1 MNPNNI
7 NENTELNSAGRSEQ
21 PASSP
26 TRESKGIGTLYLC
39 ATPIGNLGD
48 ITERV
53 LRTLEEVDLI
63 AAEDTRNT
71 LRLLNHFGIKKPLT
85 SYHEYNKFT
94 KAEELITKL
103 HNGQNIAVVTDAG
116 TPAISDPGE
125 VIAAMCIEQ
134 GIRVTSLPGACA
146 LITALTMSGMPSR
159 RFCFEGFLPADKKE
173 RRYILEQLKREERT
187 TILYEAPHHLRG
199 TLQELYDSLG
209 ERRIT
214 LCRELTKKF
223 EEALPMTLSS
233 AIVYYSGTEP
243 RGEYVLV
250 LAGADRAA
258 LEEEEREKFE
268 EMTLEEHMAMYTDRG
283 LSRKE
288 AMKKVAADRGVS
300 KRDIYKE
307 LLLQE
312 QCL

>member
-1 MNPNNI
+1 MNPDNI
-7 NENTELNSAGRSEQ
+7 NETTA
-21 PASSP
+21 
-26 TRESKGIGTLYLC
+26 GTLYLC

-103 HNGQNIAVVTDAG
+103 RNGQNIAVVTDAG

-134 GIRVTSLPGACA
+134 GIKVTSLPGACA

-159 RFCFEGFLPADKKE
+159 RFCFEGFLPVDKKE

-209 ERRIT
+209 DRKIT

-223 EEALPMTLSS
+223 EEALPMTLES
-233 AIVYYSGTEP
+233 AIVYYSENEP

-250 LAGADRAA
+250 MAGADRAA
-258 LEEEEREKFE
+258 LEEEKRVKFE
-268 EMTLEEHMAMYTDRG
+268 EMSLEEHMAMYTDQG

-307 LLLQE
+307 LL
-312 QCL
+312 

>member
-1 MNPNNI
+1 MNPDNI
-7 NENTELNSAGRSEQ
+7 NENTELNSTDTTEQ
-21 PASSP
+21 TASSP
-26 TRESKGIGTLYLC
+26 VRNSKGAGTLYLC

-209 ERRIT
+209 DRKIT

-223 EEALPMTLSS
+223 EEALPMTLES
-233 AIVYYSGTEP
+233 AIVYYSENEP

-250 LAGADRAA
+250 MAGADRAA
-258 LEEEEREKFE
+258 LEEEKRVKFE
-268 EMTLEEHMAMYTDRG
+268 EMSLEEHMAMYTDQG

-307 LLLQE
+307 LL
-312 QCL
+312 

>member
-1 MNPNNI
+1 MNST
-7 NENTELNSAGRSEQ
+7 NTSETPQ
-21 PASSP
+21 TNRIDSSP
-26 TRESKGIGTLYLC
+26 SSTGTLYLC

-134 GIRVTSLPGACA
+134 GIKVTSLPGACA
-146 LITALTMSGMPSR
+146 LITALTMSGMPAR
-159 RFCFEGFLPADKKE
+159 RFCFEGFLPTDKKE

-209 ERRIT
+209 DRKIT

-223 EEALPMTLSS
+223 EEALPMTLES
-233 AIVYYSGTEP
+233 AIVYYSENEP

-250 LAGADRAA
+250 MAGADRAA
-258 LEEEEREKFE
+258 LEEEKRVKFE
-268 EMTLEEHMAMYTDRG
+268 EMSLEEHMAMYTDQG

-307 LLLQE
+307 LL
-312 QCL
+312 

>member
-1 MNPNNI
+1 MNPDNI
-7 NENTELNSAGRSEQ
+7 NETTA
-21 PASSP
+21 
-26 TRESKGIGTLYLC
+26 GTLYLC

-159 RFCFEGFLPADKKE
+159 RFCFEGFLPVDKKE

-209 ERRIT
+209 DRKIT

-223 EEALPMTLSS
+223 EEALPMTLES
-233 AIVYYSGTEP
+233 AIVYYSENEP

-250 LAGADRAA
+250 MAGADRAA
-258 LEEEEREKFE
+258 LEEEKRVKFE
-268 EMTLEEHMAMYTDRG
+268 EMSLEEHMAMYTDQG

-307 LLLQE
+307 LL
-312 QCL
+312 

>member
-1 MNPNNI
+1 MNPDNT
-7 NENTELNSAGRSEQ
+7 NETTA
-21 PASSP
+21 
-26 TRESKGIGTLYLC
+26 GTLYLC

-94 KAEELITKL
+94 KAEELTTKL

-209 ERRIT
+209 DRKIT

-223 EEALPMTLSS
+223 EEALPMTLES
-233 AIVYYSGTEP
+233 AIVYYSENEP

-250 LAGADRAA
+250 MAGADRAA
-258 LEEEEREKFE
+258 LEEEKREKFE
-268 EMTLEEHMAMYTDRG
+268 EMSLEEHMAMYTDQG

-307 LLLQE
+307 LL
-312 QCL
+312 

>member
-1 MNPNNI
+1 MNSTN
-7 NENTELNSAGRSEQ
+7 ASEI
-21 PASSP
+21 PETNRTNSSP
-26 TRESKGIGTLYLC
+26 STTGTLYLC

-134 GIRVTSLPGACA
+134 GIKVTSLPGACA
-146 LITALTMSGMPSR
+146 LITALTMSGMPAR
-159 RFCFEGFLPADKKE
+159 RFCFEGFLPTDKKE
-173 RRYILEQLKREERT
+173 RRYILEQLRREERT

-199 TLQELYDSLG
+199 TLQELYDNLG

-258 LEEEEREKFE
+258 LEEEKREKFE
-268 EMTLEEHMAMYTDRG
+268 EMTLEEHMAIYTDQG

-307 LLLQE
+307 LL
-312 QCL
+312 